1 MTTETPDRLN
11 MRVWAMIALVG
22 AILCVIGWIR
32 YFS

>member
-22 AILCVIGWIR
+22 AILCIIGWIR
-32 YFS
+32 YLS